1 MQSVQVASLRNR
13 SVTTC
18 RESRAQNDT
27 WCLLSIRE
35 RNHSGKCLSVLPM
48 KALHT
53 TKVHGSGVLRIQ
65 PSSGAPIRGLFGALG
80 AFALELVLQP
90 TTMETEKSEARG
102 RSSTSNREECQSQMP
117 DIQNGSEWWTTAILP
132 LGAVCQRLCRRNIF
146 QIICVHLCSLACCK
160 RSTSHLLPCLPTW
173 SYTPRSSAE
182 SSIQPAE
189 IRIIASSRR
198 SASHPM

>member
-1 MQSVQVASLRNR
+1 MPLATCSTVEVASLRNR

-65 PSSGAPIRGLFGALG
+65 PSSSGAPIRGLFGALG

-102 RSSTSNREECQSQMP
+102 RSSTSNREECQSHMP

-132 LGAVCQRLCRRNIF
+132 LGAVCQRLCRRKIPDH
-146 QIICVHLCSLACCK
+146 ICSLVFTCV
-160 RSTSHLLPCLPTW
+160 L
-173 SYTPRSSAE
+173 
-182 SSIQPAE
+182 
-189 IRIIASSRR
+189 
-198 SASHPM
+198 